1 MAYTTPSRTE
11 NKVPGL
17 AFGRSN
23 YLWMLISLVTV
34 IVGYLLMQGGASTD
48 PDVFSD
54 AIFSTRRIT
63 IAPIVVLTGYGMM
76 FYALLKRP

>member
-1 MAYTTPSRTE
+1 M
-11 NKVPGL
+11 NKNGL
-17 AFGRSN
+17 VAMVVAVAVVVLAG
-23 YLWMLISLVTV
+23 LW
-34 IVGYLLMQGGASTD
+34 LMQGGASTD
-48 PDVFSD
+48 PDVFSE

>member
-1 MAYTTPSRTE
+1 
-11 NKVPGL
+11 
-17 AFGRSN
+17 
-23 YLWMLISLVTV
+23 VTV

-48 PDVFSD
+48 PDVFSE

>member
-1 MAYTTPSRTE
+1 
-11 NKVPGL
+11 
-17 AFGRSN
+17 
-23 YLWMLISLVTV
+23 
-34 IVGYLLMQGGASTD
+34 
-48 PDVFSD
+48 VFSE